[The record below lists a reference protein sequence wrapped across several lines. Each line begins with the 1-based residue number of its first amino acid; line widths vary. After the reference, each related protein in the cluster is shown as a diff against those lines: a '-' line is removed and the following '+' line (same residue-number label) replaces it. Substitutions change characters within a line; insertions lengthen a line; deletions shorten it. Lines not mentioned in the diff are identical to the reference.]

1 MMQTIKVEGEECDEL
16 RVCFEDLD
24 RAYLQGSCALFLF
37 FYPVHGFSTCGGEV
51 EMWGIGV

>member
-37 FYPVHGFSTCGGEV
+37 FYPVHGFSTCGGKV